1 MAESETETRAAF
13 ITAALVLLVMPLVY
27 VIGLALAMLIL
38 QITPWGEMKEV
49 VFGLAIV
56 WGVVV
61 MVGVLI
67 AARRLNRRSARV
79 WLTSR
84 TQDLTLHRGSG
95 RQECSYG
102 FDSETIRCTGT
113 GDSTRTDPRK
123 QSG

>member
-38 QITPWGEMKEV
+38 QITPWGETKEV

-79 WLTSR
+79 
-84 TQDLTLHRGSG
+84 
-95 RQECSYG
+95 
-102 FDSETIRCTGT
+102 
-113 GDSTRTDPRK
+113 
-123 QSG
+123 

>member
-13 ITAALVLLVMPLVY
+13 ITAALVLLVIPLVY

-79 WLTSR
+79 
-84 TQDLTLHRGSG
+84 
-95 RQECSYG
+95 
-102 FDSETIRCTGT
+102 
-113 GDSTRTDPRK
+113 
-123 QSG
+123 